1 MKKKIEIKSIRIK
14 NFRSIRN
21 EYFSVENM
29 NIFVGMNDVGK
40 SNVLKALNLFFNGQ
54 TDYNVDFDFKKDFSY
69 LFPKTSHGTKEIVIE
84 IQFAVPD
91 TYKESGLYTWK
102 KVWRTGE
109 YSNEVITNQDGEKP
123 SDRSRVPS
131 SLKRIRYRYVPAV
144 KSNEYY
150 RSLLSDLYFTV
161 SAVID
166 SPLESSIGDFSKV
179 LQEYTSQISEEV
191 GERVGINSK
200 LSIPEN
206 LSELF
211 STLVFQT
218 NNDGSDSLVPLNMRG
233 DGIQARHI
241 PIILKYIADEDQK
254 TRNQGSMK
262 VATVWG
268 FEEPENGV
276 ELSRAFEMANDFL
289 DYSQDIQMF
298 LTTHSPAFYLKKADE
313 KSQVFYVSAGEL
325 ANEGTKIKTSLSGTT
340 IGENMGLMPLVAPYI
355 EDKVKTISEAKKA
368 MEENVLIDI
377 PTIIVEGKT
386 DRDYILKAIALFSP
400 GLNDLVANNQLRIFT
415 KEGQGGCRKLI
426 DWAYV
431 WIFSG
436 NLSKAIVLFDKDE
449 AGVIAHEELVKS
461 DIFLRKRSTAA
472 IQAKFLE
479 PSETIISIYQKRIDI
494 PYEIEHLLSI
504 DSCKKQKKKK
514 YFVERDFSKL
524 VKMAGRS
531 VSRTKGVD
539 EVFNELFEDK
549 TVIDYLLTQEPHA
562 DKKEKIKQYVFAM
575 EEEEIK
581 EALMPML
588 NTIKML
594 EKVFLTS

>member
-1 MKKKIEIKSIRIK
+1 MKNKIEVKSIRIK

-21 EYFSVENM
+21 EYIIVENM

-54 TDYNVDFDFKKDFSY
+54 TDYNVDFDFKRDFSSI
-69 LFPKTSHGTKEIVIE
+69 FPKTSHSTKEIVIE
-84 IQFAVPD
+84 IQFTVPD
-91 TYKESGLYTWK
+91 TYKESGIYTWK
-102 KVWRTGE
+102 KIWRTGN
-109 YSNEVITNQDGEKP
+109 YTNEVILNQDGEKP

-144 KSNEYY
+144 KSKEYY

-166 SPLESSIGDFSKV
+166 SPLESSIGDFSRV

-191 GERVGINSK
+191 GKRVGINSK

-262 VATVWG
+262 VATIWG

-276 ELSRAFEMANDFL
+276 ELSRAFEMSSDFL

-298 LTTHSPAFYLKKADE
+298 ITTHSPAFYLKKAEDN
-313 KSQVFYVSAGEL
+313 SQLFYVTTGEQ
-325 ANEGTKIKTSLSGTT
+325 ANEGTKINTSMSGTI
-340 IGENMGLMPLVAPYI
+340 IGRNMGLMPLIAPYI
-355 EDKVKTISEAKKA
+355 EEKAKIISEATKL
-368 MEENVLIDI
+368 MEENILIDV

-386 DRDYILKAIALFSP
+386 DKDYLIKAISFYSVE
-400 GLNDLVANNQLRIFT
+400 LNKMIENDQLRIFT
-415 KEGQGGCRKLI
+415 KEGQGGCVKLI
-426 DWAYV
+426 DWAYA

-436 NLSKAIVLFDKDE
+436 NTSKAIVLFDKDE
-449 AGVIAHEELVKS
+449 AGMSAHDKLINS
-461 DIFLRKRSTAA
+461 DIFRCKRSSAA
-472 IQAKFLE
+472 IHVKYLE
-479 PSETIISIYQKRIDI
+479 PSETIIEIFQKQIVF
-494 PYEIEHLLSI
+494 PFEIEHLLSI
-504 DSCKKQKKKK
+504 DCCKKLKKKN
-514 YFVERDFSKL
+514 YFVDRDYSEL

-531 VSRTKGVD
+531 VSRTKSVD
-539 EVFNELFEDK
+539 DVFNELIGDK
-549 TVIDYLLTQEPHA
+549 TVIEYLLTQEPGP
-562 DKKEKIKQYVFAM
+562 DKKEKIKQYIFTM
-575 EEEEIK
+575 REEDVK
-581 EALMPML
+581 NALMPMK

-594 EKVFLTS
+594 EKIFL